1 MMNPRILRMMNKG
14 RHTRDGKVMLNIL
27 KYDVMFVVQ
36 HWGYLDKESACEFFK
51 YVVDLLSE
59 ASKRKPKTSKKSLPK
74 EDDAPTAKD
83 EPTEL
88 TGQER
93 KELL

>member
-1 MMNPRILRMMNKG
+1 MMNPRIARMMHKE

-36 HWGYLDKESACEFFK
+36 HWGYLDKESACDFFK

-59 ASKRKPKTSKKSLPK
+59 ESKRKTKSSKKSLPK
-74 EDDAPTAKD
+74 EEELPVAKD
-83 EPTEL
+83 ESAEL

>member
-1 MMNPRILRMMNKG
+1 MNPRIARMMHKE

-27 KYDVMFVVQ
+27 KYDVMWVVQ
-36 HWGYLDKESACEFFK
+36 HWGYLDAESACEFFQ
-51 YVVDLLSE
+51 YVVSLFNE
-59 ASKRKPKTSKKSLPK
+59 ESKRKPKTSKKSLPK
-74 EDDAPTAKD
+74 EGEASVAKGEAP
-83 EPTEL
+83 EL

>member
-1 MMNPRILRMMNKG
+1 MMNPRIARMMHKE
-14 RHTRDGKVMLNIL
+14 RHTRDGKVMLNVL

-59 ASKRKPKTSKKSLPK
+59 ESKRKPKSTKKSLPK
-74 EDDAPTAKD
+74 EDEPAVAKD
-83 EPTEL
+83 ESLEL
-88 TGQER
+88 TGNL
-93 KELL
+93 KEE